1 MRRGQIWSGPH
12 PRLRLA
18 WRETPGIMTR
28 SHILHTL
35 LILALGFGGGHGAA
49 ALGLPMPFL
58 LGSLLSVTAFSLLAR
73 RKVPMGYAFPQ
84 PVRLAFMVVIGVMIG
99 AQVTPALFAQGG
111 PMLAAFAALTLFVPL
126 ALWGNAW
133 LFRRAGYD
141 PATAFFCSAPGGL
154 MESIAMAED
163 HRADMPVVI
172 AQQFLRIVVVIVAL
186 PFGLSIW
193 IGHPVGSA
201 AGFTLV
207 RGAVDW
213 PMAGLALLAGAAGSW
228 IGQRIA
234 LPAAV
239 LTGPLLVAAVI
250 SLTGLF
256 AFTLPQWLVNDAQV
270 VVGAALGTRFTGM
283 AGGRLLRAVGLAAV
297 SVAGMMAL
305 GAVLA
310 VLLVPLTGLGFDVL
324 FVGLAPGGV
333 SEMALIALS
342 LAANPAFVTA
352 MHVYRILLT
361 VGVLIVAV
369 RRGVLPP
376 PATIPLPRDGV

>member
-1 MRRGQIWSGPH
+1 
-12 PRLRLA
+12 
-18 WRETPGIMTR
+18 MTR
-28 SHILHTL
+28 PHLLHSL
-35 LILALGFGGGHGAA
+35 LILALGFAGGHGAA
-49 ALGLPMPFL
+49 LLGLPMPFL
-58 LGSLLSVTAFSLLAR
+58 LGSLLTVTAFSLLAR
-73 RKVPMGYAFPQ
+73 RRVPAGYAFPQ

-99 AQVTPALFAQGG
+99 AQVTPALFAQGI

-126 ALWGNAW
+126 ALFGNAW

-163 HRADMPVVI
+163 HKADMATVI
-172 AQQFLRIVVVIVAL
+172 TQQFLRIVVVIVAL
-186 PFGLSIW
+186 PIGLSIW
-193 IGHPVGSA
+193 LGHPVGSA

-207 RGAVDW
+207 RQVAIDW

-228 IGQRIA
+228 IGHKIR

-239 LTGPLLVAAVI
+239 LTGPLLAAALV

-256 AFTLPQWLVNDAQV
+256 PINLPQWLVNDAQV

-283 AGGRLLRAVGLAAV
+283 AGGRLVRAVGLAAV
-297 SVAGMMAL
+297 SVAGMMVF

-310 VLLVPLTGLGFDVL
+310 LGLMPLTGLGFDVL

-352 MHVYRILLT
+352 MHVYRIILT
-361 VGVLIVAV
+361 VGVLIFAV
-369 RRGVLPP
+369 KRGVLPP
-376 PATIPLPRDGV
+376 VDDTE

>member
-1 MRRGQIWSGPH
+1 M
-12 PRLRLA
+12 
-18 WRETPGIMTR
+18 MTR
-28 SHILHTL
+28 PHILHTI
-35 LILALGFGGGHGAA
+35 LILGLGLAGGHGAA
-49 ALGLPMPFL
+49 LLGLPMPFL
-58 LGSLLSVTAFSLLAR
+58 MGSLLIVTAYSLLQAPR
-73 RKVPMGYAFPQ
+73 VPRGYKFPQ
-84 PVRLAFMVVIGVMIG
+84 PIRLAFMVVIGVMIG
-99 AQVTPALFAQGG
+99 AQVTPALFAQGI
-111 PMLAAFAALTLFVPL
+111 PMLAAFGALTLFVPV
-126 ALWGNAW
+126 ALWGNTW

-163 HRADMPVVI
+163 HKADLPTVI
-172 AQQFLRIVVVIVAL
+172 MQQFLRIVVVIVAL
-186 PFGLSIW
+186 PIGLSLW

-213 PMAGLALLAGAAGSW
+213 PLAGLALLAGALGSW
-228 IGQRIA
+228 VGHMIR

-239 LTGPLLVAAVI
+239 LTGPLLAAAII

-256 AFTLPQWLVNDAQV
+256 PINLPQWLVNDAQV
-270 VVGAALGTRFTGM
+270 VIGAALGTRFTGM
-283 AGGRLLRAVGLAAV
+283 AGGRLVRALGLAAV

-310 VLLVPLTGLGFDVL
+310 AGLVPLTGLGFDVL

-342 LAANPAFVTA
+342 LAANPALVSA
-352 MHVYRILLT
+352 MHIYRIILT
-361 VGVLIVAV
+361 VGVLIWSVK
-369 RRGVLPP
+369 GGLLPP
-376 PATIPLPRDGV
+376 PAGSDRV